1 MPDGTTEK
9 WEDCGHAL
17 PDPAYALAP
26 AGPVASRGMGYA
38 GWLVAIGILLV
49 AVYATGYLVARM
61 PASPALIYLVVGMA
75 IGPWGFGWLEPDPD
89 AHHVLLERGA
99 EIAVLVSLFATGSAV
114 GATLH
119 VAHWRVPVRLAS
131 IAMIATVLLM
141 AGFAHWVLDLSTGAS
156 LVLAGALA
164 PTDPVLAGD
173 VQVADA
179 RDRDRLRFGLTGE
192 AGLNDGAAFPIVL
205 AGLAMLGVDPALPD
219 GWGPWALAATWGV
232 AGGLALGALLGM
244 AAGRWVA
251 RRTRDGVTSGT
262 SEAFL
267 GLGLVSATY
276 GIALLIGAYGFLAVF
291 AAAVALRGTAA
302 AEVGGAAD
310 RASITPMQQFNAGL
324 ESLFEFAIV
333 IVCGALVT
341 VVAIPPSAVAL
352 ALVLFL
358 VVRPVS
364 VLAAL
369 AGTRLE
375 REQRMLAAWFGIR
388 GVGSIYY
395 VFFALSRDWRG
406 EEADYVLGLVLG
418 VVAASIIL
426 HGISVTPLMS
436 AYERHARAWTS
447 RRNRTT

>member
-1 MPDGTTEK
+1 
-9 WEDCGHAL
+9 
-17 PDPAYALAP
+17 
-26 AGPVASRGMGYA
+26 MGYA

-49 AVYATGYLVARM
+49 AIYATGHLVARM
-61 PASPALIYLVVGMA
+61 PASPALIYLVIGMA
-75 IGPWGFGWLEPDPD
+75 IGPWGFGWLQPDPH

-119 VAHWRVPVRLAS
+119 VTHWRVPVRLAS
-131 IAMIATVLLM
+131 TAMIATVLLL
-141 AGFAHWVLDLSTGAS
+141 AAFAHWVLGLSAGAS

-192 AGLNDGAAFPIVL
+192 AGLNDGAAFPFVL
-205 AGLAMLGVDPALPD
+205 AGLAMLGVDPALPG
-219 GWGPWALAATWGV
+219 GWGPWALAATWGI

-251 RRTRDGVTSGT
+251 RRTRDGVTSET

-276 GIALLIGAYGFLAVF
+276 GIALLIGAYGFVAVF